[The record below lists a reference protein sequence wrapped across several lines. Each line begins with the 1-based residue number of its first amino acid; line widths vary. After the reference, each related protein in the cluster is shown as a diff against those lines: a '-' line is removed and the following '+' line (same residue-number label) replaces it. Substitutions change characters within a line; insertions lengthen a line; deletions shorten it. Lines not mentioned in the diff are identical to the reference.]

1 MQHPQATE
9 LHWRCWA
16 CCFASAAAFLQRTA
30 PDAALLQGTP
40 TAALVT
46 LQLLQVP
53 AAAAA
58 VSTAAVDTVTLA
70 QGSGAGICVGRDY
83 VLLPPLLLLQ
93 SM

>member
-1 MQHPQATE
+1 M
-9 LHWRCWA
+9 
-16 CCFASAAAFLQRTA
+16 
-30 PDAALLQGTP
+30 LQGTP

-83 VLLPPLLLLQ
+83 VLLLLQ